1 MQPLSIPGLIRRR
14 LLNDWKL
21 LLSVFVGITIA
32 TTLVAGTPVYLSAL
46 EQQGFITSLD
56 EISAPVLTIE
66 VSAPNVLVA
75 PKALEKA
82 DRVIDDAIGRHLSGI
97 YLGRESYLKGSTS
110 LLGFPNAPLSKGGGR
125 GVLASRGYLQSLTN
139 LESHSRFVEG
149 RMAADSS
156 SPGRFGPQV
165 EAVVSGQTA
174 QAFNASIGDVF
185 TLKSSLEVPTEIS
198 VQIVGVFE
206 PGDPEE
212 DYWQRATAL
221 LDPPPLGQEPPLLV
235 QVDPD
240 EPPLSLF
247 VAENVVIELLGDFVS
262 ARLLGRERHATGPVF
277 LVGVP
282 GRPLPRGGGTGV
294 LSSLG
299 YLMNISS
306 LEGHSRFVEG
316 RMAGESVSVSPDG
329 ARVEA
334 VVAGRT
340 ETRILIELGD
350 VLTLAPTLGSDK
362 VISAEIV
369 GIMLPDDP
377 EEPYWGSAGQFLLS
391 VPLSRTIEGL
401 PEGQA
406 DSDEEET
413 LFGSVGGAP
422 LLVQPDESEAPVAV
436 LVTRPAMVEAVSRL
450 YPGSLAEPF
459 WAVRIDKEGLKSWTL
474 SETRTRFKG
483 FEDEIVQSLPGALV
497 GTGIVRSV
505 TQAGEAKGFLSKV
518 PLLLLMSVMV
528 VTALYFLMMM
538 VSYLVQSREGDAALL
553 RTRGL
558 KTRQFIQLYTL
569 EGLPITAAAVL
580 LAPFLAIGIVA
591 SAGVLPFFSEITGG
605 RLLPV
610 TISAVPFLVALGAG
624 LLCLAIFVVP
634 GALTERGGQLM
645 HGLRSSRPP
654 IMPWVH
660 RYNLDFALIVLGGL
674 IFWELQERGHIV
686 SGGLFEAADVN
697 EALLL
702 APVLFLIAVALVF
715 MRVFPLI
722 MGFIGGESV
731 RLISLIVGVSI
742 VGLVSGIGARGIRQ
756 GEGAEW
762 IGVVAILIA
771 LAAAYWETVRA
782 TRVSFTTAGLLAQT
796 ALVAAFLVVERP
808 EPKQLLFVPT
818 VGLISAVPAQLVFPV
833 LRASLRS
840 APAWL
845 SIGVWHMARNPM
857 QYAWL
862 VLLLVLVTGM
872 GILATT
878 VGDTLERSEK
888 ERVRYE
894 VPSDLFVRGQGLR
907 ARGPDRLKLDYGDV
921 PGVDYASPA
930 LRAAAHVGNVSVEVL
945 ALESTEFA
953 ELSWFRQDF
962 SPVPLEDVLSKL
974 RPDGGLRSLEIP
986 DGATSI
992 GLWVKP
998 VEVSA
1003 FMALFATV
1011 GYGDGALQTVFL
1023 GQLGPGGWN
1032 LMRADIPTAL
1042 EPPLHLV
1049 SVEIFEPTFG
1059 QGTPG
1064 QVLLDD
1070 IHVTLP
1076 SAGEQ
1081 VLEDFEGEMRWTPI
1095 ETLALPDHS
1104 VSAIAGDALGG
1115 DKAGLF
1121 SFGTQTDRGLR
1132 GFYYD
1137 PTGGPLPVVVSSSLL
1152 AATGRRPGEAF
1163 NARIADRWLQ
1173 VVIEGTVDYFPTA
1186 DPLSGGFILADL
1198 ESLLGHHNVLA
1209 ESYSARPNEAF
1220 IRSSEAGH
1228 VSAREGLAAL
1238 LGRHGSV
1245 QDVAGQLRSLSL
1257 DPFVSA
1263 GWKPMQ
1269 FLAPAIGGL
1278 AAAVGYVTYLLLFT
1292 KRSWHDMGFLHVIGL
1307 SRHQLRGLLGFQ
1319 HLSMAAVGV
1328 GLGTWA
1334 GSYMSRLLVSPL
1346 AVTETGL
1353 PVVPPFV
1360 ISTDWAV
1367 MIANYAVLMLVFL
1380 AALYVLN
1387 RAVAGMK
1394 LHTLRGFGEI

>member
-1 MQPLSIPGLIRRR
+1 MEPLSIPRLLQRR

-21 LLSVFVGITIA
+21 LLSVFLGITIA

-46 EQQGFITSLD
+46 EQQGFNTSLD
-56 EISAPVLTIE
+56 EISAPVLTID
-66 VSAPNVLVA
+66 VSIPNVLVTT
-75 PKALEKA
+75 KALERA
-82 DRVIDDAIGRHLSGI
+82 DRVIEDAIGRHLSGI
-97 YLGRESYLKGSTS
+97 YQGRESYLKGSTS
-110 LLGFPNAPLSKGGGR
+110 LLGFPHWPLSKGGGR

-139 LESHSRFVEG
+139 LESRSRFIEG

-156 SPGRFGPQV
+156 SPGPSGPQV

-174 QAFNASIGDVF
+174 QAFNVRIGDVF
-185 TLKSSLEVPTEIS
+185 TLKPSLQAATEIS
-198 VQIVGVFE
+198 ARIVGVFE
-206 PGDPEE
+206 PGDPED
-212 DYWQRATAL
+212 DYWRSAAAL
-221 LDPPPLGQEPPLLV
+221 LDPLPLQRPAPLLV
-235 QVDPD
+235 QVDLD
-240 EPPLSLF
+240 EPPLALF
-247 VAENVVIELLGDFVS
+247 VTDNVLIEVLGDFVS
-262 ARLLGRERHATGPVF
+262 ARLLGSERHATGSVL

-299 YLMNISS
+299 YLMNISN
-306 LEGHSRFVEG
+306 LEAHSRFVEG
-316 RMAGESVSVSPDG
+316 RMAGDRVSIGPDG

-334 VVAGRT
+334 VVAG
-340 ETRILIELGD
+340 ETKTRVPIEVGH
-350 VLTLAPTLGSDK
+350 VLTLAPTLGADK

-369 GIMLPDDP
+369 GIMEPDDP
-377 EEPYWGSAGQFLLS
+377 QQPYWGSAGPFLLS
-391 VPLSRTIEGL
+391 TALSTGIE
-401 PEGQA
+401 ES
-406 DSDEEET
+406 SDEQDSSEEEGALSAT
-413 LFGSVGGAP
+413 VGGAP
-422 LLVQPDESEAPVAV
+422 LLVQPDPLEAPIV
-436 LVTRPAMVEAVSRL
+436 LLLTRAAMVEAVAQV

-459 WAVRIDKEGLKSWTL
+459 WSVQIDKESLKGWSV
-474 SETRTRFKG
+474 SETRRRLRG
-483 FEDEIVQSLPGALV
+483 FEDQILQSLPGAFV
-497 GTGIVRSV
+497 GTGIVHAV

-558 KTRQFIQLYTL
+558 NTLQFIQLYTL
-569 EGLPITAAAVL
+569 EGLMVTAAAVL
-580 LAPFLAIGIVA
+580 LAPFLAMGIVA

-605 RLLPV
+605 SLLPV
-610 TISAVPFLVALGAG
+610 RITAVPFLVALGAG
-624 LLCLAIFVVP
+624 LLCLAIFVVS

-660 RYNLDFALIVLGGL
+660 RYNLDFALLLLGGL
-674 IFWELQERGHIV
+674 TFWELQQRGHIV

-731 RLISLIVGVSI
+731 GLITLIVAVSV
-742 VGLVSGIGARGIRQ
+742 VGLVSGIGARGIRG

-762 IGVVAILIA
+762 LGVLAILIA
-771 LAAAYWETVRA
+771 LAAAYWATLRA
-782 TRVSFTTAGLLAQT
+782 TRVRSKMAGLLAQA
-796 ALVAAFLVVERP
+796 ALVGAFLAAERP
-808 EPKQLLFVPT
+808 EPQQLLFVPT
-818 VGLISAVPAQLVFPV
+818 VGLISAVPAQLVFPL

-840 APAWL
+840 APVWL

-888 ERVRYE
+888 DRVRYE
-894 VPSDLFVRGQGLR
+894 VPSDLVVRGRGRR
-907 ARGPDRLKLDYGDV
+907 ARGPDRLKQDYVAV

-930 LRAAAHVGNVSVEVL
+930 FRAAARVGTVSAEVL
-945 ALESTEFA
+945 ALESSEFPD
-953 ELSWFRQDF
+953 LSWYRQDF
-962 SPVPLEDVLSKL
+962 SSVPLEEVFSKL
-974 RPDGGLRSLEIP
+974 RPDGGLRRLELP

-998 VEVSA
+998 VEINV
-1003 FMALFATV
+1003 FMALFAMI
-1011 GYGDGALQTVFL
+1011 GYGDGALHTVFL

-1032 LMRADIPTAL
+1032 LMTGDISPDL
-1042 EPPLHLV
+1042 EPPLYLV
-1049 SVEIFEPTFG
+1049 SVEIFEPAIG
-1059 QGTPG
+1059 QGAPG
-1064 QVLLDD
+1064 QLLLDD

-1076 SAGEQ
+1076 SSGDQ
-1081 VLEDFEGEMRWTPI
+1081 VLEDFEGELGWTPI
-1095 ETLALPDHS
+1095 ETLALPSHS
-1104 VSAIAGDALGG
+1104 ISAVAGDALRG

-1132 GFYYD
+1132 GFYYN
-1137 PTGGPLPVVVSSSLL
+1137 PTGGPLPVVVSSSLS
-1152 AATGRRPGEAF
+1152 AATGRAPGEPF
-1163 NARIADRWLQ
+1163 SARIADRWLQ
-1173 VVIEGTVDYFPTA
+1173 VVIEDTVDYFPTA
-1186 DPLSGGFILADL
+1186 SPLSGGFMLADL
-1198 ESLLGHHNVLA
+1198 DSLLGHLNVLF

-1228 VSAREGLAAL
+1228 ASAREGLAAL
-1238 LGRHGSV
+1238 VGRGGSV
-1245 QDVAGQLRSLSL
+1245 HDVAGQLRLLSL

-1269 FLAPAIGGL
+1269 FLAPAMGGL

-1292 KRSWHDMGFLHVIGL
+1292 KQSWHDMGFLHVIGL

-1319 HLSMAAVGV
+1319 HLSMAVVGV

-1346 AVTETGL
+1346 AVTETGQ

-1360 ISTDWAV
+1360 ISTDWAI
-1367 MIANYAVLMLVFL
+1367 MLANYSVLMLIFL

-1387 RAVAGMK
+1387 RAVARMK
-1394 LHTLRGFGEI
+1394 LHTLRGFGEV